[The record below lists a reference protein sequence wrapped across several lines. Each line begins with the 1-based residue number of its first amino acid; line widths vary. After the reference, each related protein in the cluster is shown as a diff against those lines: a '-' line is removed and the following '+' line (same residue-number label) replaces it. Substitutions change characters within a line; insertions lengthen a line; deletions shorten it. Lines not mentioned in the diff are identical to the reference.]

1 MASLFSNLTS
11 APKPKGPGHL
21 SDTGA
26 WIPDDEGDTCN
37 RCFKQITPGLFTS
50 GKHHCRRCGQ
60 MVCGACSS
68 KKISL
73 SRLGKGPDPVRVCTH
88 CYAHEARRTACLQ
101 EYIPKLMQGS
111 VFKKYPTSTG
121 ATGLG
126 SMGKANPRVVR
137 LSGDQKSIIWHKQ
150 GESQPKASASINVS
164 EVTSISQKFT
174 GTKNRKV
181 VETSGKADCCFSVVA
196 HSRSL
201 DLECGSVEERNNWIT
216 CFGEFVKFAKLESP
230 EQMRVQTQASLQQ
243 QAAAEESQKQ
253 REERKKH
260 RAELRAKYAT
270 GGK

>member
-1 MASLFSNLTS
+1 ML
-11 APKPKGPGHL
+11 
-21 SDTGA
+21 
-26 WIPDDEGDTCN
+26 
-37 RCFKQITPGLFTS
+37 GL
-50 GKHHCRRCGQ
+50 CC
-60 MVCGACSS
+60 CPSS

-73 SRLGKGPDPVRVCTH
+73 SSLGKGPDPVRVCTH
-88 CYAHEARRTACLQ
+88 CYAHEARRTACLR

-111 VFKKYPTSTG
+111 VFKKYPTSGG
-121 ATGLG
+121 AMGLG
-126 SMGKANPRVVR
+126 SLGKANPRVVR

-174 GTKNRKV
+174 GVKNWKV
-181 VETSGKADCCFSVVA
+181 VQTSGKAECCFSVIA

-201 DLECGSVEERNNWIT
+201 DLECGSVEERNSWIT

-243 QAAAEESQKQ
+243 QAAAEKLQQQ
-253 REERKKH
+253 REERKKQ